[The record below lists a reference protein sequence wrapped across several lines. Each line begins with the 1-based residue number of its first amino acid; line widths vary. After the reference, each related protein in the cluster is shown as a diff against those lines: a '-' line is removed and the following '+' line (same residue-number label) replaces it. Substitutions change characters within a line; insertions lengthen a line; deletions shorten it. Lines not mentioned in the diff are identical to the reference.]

1 MNIINFSIY
10 KNFDK
15 GNKNFKKKFKSLFIK
30 EHRKFKKLASLNK
43 NIPHIKYGL
52 IQLRNKEISY
62 LYLLYQNQKLIHVS
76 SINIGNLCLLDK
88 FFYNFKDN
96 EKFSVIGNTFTL
108 PKFRGRNFY
117 TYALSDQI
125 NFIIKKLNIKD
136 IYISSKTRK
145 KLKPF
150 YQNNFKKISTGI
162 NITFF
167 KKLSIYYCRFKKLHL
182 NIFFNNIIIL
192 ALRI

>member
-1 MNIINFSIY
+1 MNINYFSIY

-15 GNKNFKKKFKSLFIK
+15 GNKNFKKKFRSLFIN
-30 EHRKFKKLASLNK
+30 EHTKLKKIVSLNK
-43 NIPHIKYGL
+43 NQHLVKKGL
-52 IQLRNKEISY
+52 IQLKNKQISY

-76 SINIGNLCLLDK
+76 SISIGNLCFLDK

-96 EKFSVIGNTFTL
+96 EKFSVVGNTFTL
-108 PKFRGRNFY
+108 PRFRKRNFY

-125 NFIIKKLNIKD
+125 NFIIKKLGIKE
-136 IYISSKTRK
+136 IYISTENRK

-162 NITFF
+162 NINFF
-167 KKLSIYYCRFKKLHL
+167 KKLFIYCCRFKKLHL
-182 NIFFNNIIIL
+182 NIFFNNLKIL